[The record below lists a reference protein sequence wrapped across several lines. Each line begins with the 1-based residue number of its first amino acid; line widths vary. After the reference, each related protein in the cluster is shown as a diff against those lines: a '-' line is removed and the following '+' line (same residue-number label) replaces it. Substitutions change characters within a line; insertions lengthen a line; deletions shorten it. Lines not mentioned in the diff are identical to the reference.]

1 MREVATYDPPMG
13 IKKFL
18 TDRPVAS
25 FGLFL
30 LYGDRIRYMQ
40 AGKEGQPLLGVEA
53 VVESGEALQK
63 RVTLTRLVGLGVFAF
78 AAKKKSGGESYLL
91 IEGPDFAW
99 SFEVKRGE
107 QGAARAFAAA
117 VNNQVR
123 AVS

>member
-1 MREVATYDPPMG
+1 MFA
-13 IKKFL
+13 
-18 TDRPVAS
+18 DRPVAV
-25 FGLFL
+25 FGHFALHK
-30 LYGDRIRYMQ
+30 DRIRFFQ
-40 AGKEGQPLLGVEA
+40 EKGNGRPLAGVEA
-53 VVESGEALQK
+53 VVESGEALEK

-99 SFEVKRGE
+99 TFEVKRGD
-107 QGAARAFAAA
+107 QGAARTFGAA